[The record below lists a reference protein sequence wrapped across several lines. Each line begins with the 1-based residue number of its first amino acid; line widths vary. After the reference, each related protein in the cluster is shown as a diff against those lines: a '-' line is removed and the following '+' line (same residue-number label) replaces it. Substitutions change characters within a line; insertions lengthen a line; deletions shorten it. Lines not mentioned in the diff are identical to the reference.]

1 MDSTGVAAQAEVAFE
16 RPVKA
21 KRKFVAENLVISN
34 YDDVCPYFDKLE
46 QEAINNEKELL
57 VWLDKRSELE
67 TVLQEH
73 LGWLYI
79 RMSCNTRD
87 EKLRGAYH
95 HFINEI
101 QPHIALAANRLNEKL
116 LETGLAEKVSDKR
129 YTNYFRQ
136 VKNQRKI
143 FREENVP
150 LIAKMQ
156 TMEQQY
162 AAISGEMSI
171 QYKGKE
177 YTMPAAANFLRDPDR
192 AVREE
197 VYALIAKR
205 RLQDVDKLNNLLSEL
220 VQLRN
225 TIALNAGFQN
235 YRDYRFVDLDR
246 QYSVSDCEQF
256 HDAIEK
262 NIVPLCRKID
272 EERKKK
278 LSYSSLRPWDM
289 EVDSSLKPDL
299 KPFTNADELIRKT
312 MECFDEVSP
321 KLKTGFTFLSDLHR
335 LDLNS
340 RMGKAPGGYNYPLYE
355 TGVPFI
361 FMNASGSLRDVVTLV
376 HEGGHAFHSI
386 LTYSLGFS
394 GFKEFPSE
402 IAELASMSMELITMS
417 RWNVYFDSEEELKR
431 ARRVHLE
438 DILKILPWIALIDK
452 FQHWIYTHPQHTAE
466 ERASTWSDFQKRF
479 SSGMVDWNGFENY
492 RATLWQK
499 QLHIFEVPFYYIEY
513 GIAQLGA
520 LGVWKNFLS
529 NPHEALEKYLRA
541 LSLGYTASMP
551 QIYET
556 AGVRFDFSE
565 KYINELAS
573 FLTKEI
579 SAM

>member
-1 MDSTGVAAQAEVAFE
+1 MENIIATQTEIRFE
-16 RPVKA
+16 KPVKA
-21 KRKFVAENLVISN
+21 KRKFVDENLVITD
-34 YDDVCPYFDKLE
+34 YDDVRPYFTQLE
-46 QEAINNEKELL
+46 QESLNNKDELL
-57 VWLDKRSELE
+57 AWLDKRSELE

-79 RMSCNTRD
+79 RMSCDTRN
-87 EKLRGAYH
+87 EKLRDAYNF
-95 HFINEI
+95 FINEV
-101 QPHIALAANRLNEKL
+101 QPHISLASNRLNEKL
-116 LETGLAEKVSDKR
+116 LDTGLAEKVTDKR

-136 VKNQRKI
+136 VRNQRRI

-156 TMEQQY
+156 TLEQQY

-171 QYKGKE
+171 HYKGKE

-197 VYALIAKR
+197 VYRLIAKR
-205 RLQDVDKLNNLLSEL
+205 RLQDVGKLDNLLSEL
-220 VQLRN
+220 VKLRH
-225 TIALNAGFQN
+225 TIAVNAGFEN

-246 QYSVSDCEQF
+246 QYTVAECEQF

-262 NIVPLCRKID
+262 DIVPLCRKID
-272 EERKKK
+272 EQRKQK

-289 EVDSSLKPDL
+289 DVDPSLKPDL
-299 KPFTNADELIRKT
+299 KPFKDGEELIEKT
-312 MECFDEVSP
+312 MQCFEEVSP
-321 KLKTGFTFLSDLHR
+321 KLKKGFTFLSDLNR

-386 LTYSLGFS
+386 LTHSLGFS

-417 RWNVYFDSEEELKR
+417 RWNIYFDNEEELKR
-431 ARRVHLE
+431 AKRVHLE

-452 FQHWIYTHPQHTAE
+452 FQHWIYTHPQHTAA
-466 ERASTWSDFQKRF
+466 ERASVWSDLQKRF
-479 SSGMVDWNGFENY
+479 SSGMVDWSDFENY

-529 NPHEALEKYLRA
+529 NPQEALENYLRG
-541 LSLGYTASMP
+541 LSLGYTVAMP
-551 QIYET
+551 EVYKT

-565 KYINELAS
+565 KYIKQLAS
-573 FLTKEI
+573 FLTGQI
-579 SAM
+579 SEV

>member
-1 MDSTGVAAQAEVAFE
+1 MSNSDTVTQAEITFE
-16 RPVKA
+16 KPVKA
-21 KRKFVAENLVISN
+21 KRKFVSESLVIAG
-34 YDDVCPYFDKLE
+34 YDDVRSYFEKLE
-46 QEAINNEKELL
+46 KEPLGNEDELL
-57 VWLDKRSELE
+57 AWLGKRSELE

-79 RMSCNTRD
+79 RMSCDTRD
-87 EKLRGAYH
+87 EKLRSAYNF
-95 HFINEI
+95 FINEI
-101 QPHIALAANRLNEKL
+101 QPHIAVASNRLNEKL
-116 LETGLAEKVSDKR
+116 LDTGLAEKVSDVR

-136 VKNQRKI
+136 VKNQRRI

-156 TMEQQY
+156 TLEQQY

-171 QYKGKE
+171 QFKGKE
-177 YTMPAAANFLRDPDR
+177 YTMPAAANFLRDPQR

-205 RLQDVDKLNNLLSEL
+205 RLHDVDKLNDLLSEL
-220 VQLRN
+220 IKLRH
-225 TIALNAGFQN
+225 TIAVNAGFDN
-235 YRDYRFVDLDR
+235 YRDYRFVELDR
-246 QYSVSDCEQF
+246 QYSANDCEQF
-256 HDAIEK
+256 HNAVEK
-262 NIVPLCRKID
+262 NIVSLCRKID

-278 LSYSSLRPWDM
+278 LSYDSLRPWDM
-289 EVDSSLKPDL
+289 DVDPSLKPDL
-299 KPFTNADELIRKT
+299 KPFSDGDELIQKT
-312 MECFDEVSP
+312 MRCFEEVNP
-321 KLKTGFTFLSDLHR
+321 KLKTGFTFLSELQR

-386 LTYSLGFS
+386 LTHPLGFS

-417 RWNVYFDSEEELKR
+417 KWNVYFDNDEELKR
-431 ARRVHLE
+431 AKRVHLE
-438 DILKILPWIALIDK
+438 DILKILPWIALVDK
-452 FQHWIYTHPQHTAE
+452 FQHWIYTHPQHTVE
-466 ERASTWSDFQKRF
+466 ERSSAWSDLQKRF
-479 SSGMVDWNGFENY
+479 SSGMVDWSGFENY

-520 LGVWKNFLS
+520 LGVWKNFQTNS
-529 NPHEALEKYLRA
+529 SEALEKYLAA

-551 QIYET
+551 EIYKT

-565 KYINELAS
+565 KYIQELAS
-573 FLTKEI
+573 FLIREI
-579 SAM
+579 SEV

>member
-1 MDSTGVAAQAEVAFE
+1 MDTGAITQAEITFE
-16 RPVKA
+16 KPVKA
-21 KRKFVAENLVISN
+21 KRKFIDENLIIVS
-34 YDDVCPYFDKLE
+34 YDDVRPYFEKLE
-46 QEAINNEKELL
+46 QQSLTNENEILA
-57 VWLDKRSELE
+57 WLDKRSELE

-87 EKLRGAYH
+87 EKLREAYNF
-95 HFINEI
+95 FINEI
-101 QPHIALAANRLNEKL
+101 QPHISVASNRLNEKL
-116 LETGLAEKVSDKR
+116 LATGFTEKVSDKR

-136 VKNQRKI
+136 VKNHSRI
-143 FREENVP
+143 FREKNVP

-156 TMEQQY
+156 TLEQQY

-192 AVREE
+192 TTREE
-197 VYALIAKR
+197 VYSLIAKR
-205 RLQDVDKLNNLLSEL
+205 RLQDVDKLNNLFSEL
-220 VQLRN
+220 IKLRH
-225 TIALNAGFQN
+225 TVAVNAGFDN
-235 YRDYRFVDLDR
+235 YRDYRFVELDR
-246 QYSVSDCEQF
+246 QYSVNDCEQF

-272 EERKKK
+272 EERKRK
-278 LSYSSLRPWDM
+278 LSYDSLKPWDM
-289 EVDSSLKPDL
+289 DVDPSLKPDL
-299 KPFTNADELIRKT
+299 KPFSDADELIQKT
-312 MECFDEVSP
+312 MQCFEDVNP
-321 KLKTGFTFLSDLHR
+321 KLKAGFTFLSDLHR

-376 HEGGHAFHSI
+376 HEGGHAFHSM
-386 LTYSLGFS
+386 LTHSLGFA

-417 RWNVYFDSEEELKR
+417 QWNVYFDNDEELKR
-431 ARRVHLE
+431 AKRVHLE

-452 FQHWIYTHPQHTAE
+452 FQHWIYTHPEHTAE
-466 ERASTWSDFQKRF
+466 ERAAVWSDLQKRF
-479 SSGMVDWNGFENY
+479 SSGMVDWNSFENY

-520 LGVWKNFLS
+520 LGVWKNFQS
-529 NPHEALEKYLRA
+529 NSSDALEKYLTA

-551 QIYET
+551 SIYEA

-565 KYINELAS
+565 KYIKELAS

-579 SAM
+579 SKV

>member
-1 MDSTGVAAQAEVAFE
+1 MQAEITFDK
-16 RPVKA
+16 PVKA
-21 KRKFVAENLVISN
+21 KRKFVDENIAITS
-34 YDDVCPYFDKLE
+34 YDDVRPYFDRLE
-46 QEAINNEKELL
+46 QEFINNQDELL
-57 VWLDKRSELE
+57 SWLDKRSELE

-79 RMSCNTRD
+79 RMSCDTRD
-87 EKLRGAYH
+87 EKLRDAYH
-95 HFINEI
+95 FFINEI
-101 QPHIALAANRLNEKL
+101 QPHVSLASNRLNEKL
-116 LETGLAEKVSDKR
+116 LKTGLTEKVSDKR
-129 YTNYFRQ
+129 YANYFRQ
-136 VKNQRKI
+136 IKNQNRI

-156 TMEQQY
+156 TLEQQY

-171 QYKGKE
+171 QYRDKE
-177 YTMPAAANFLRDPDR
+177 YTMPAAANFLREPDR

-197 VYALIAKR
+197 VYSLISKR
-205 RLQDVDKLNNLLSEL
+205 RLQDVGKLNNLFSEL
-220 VQLRN
+220 IKLRH
-225 TIALNAGFQN
+225 TIAVNAGFQN
-235 YRDYRFVDLDR
+235 YRDYRFVELDR
-246 QYSVSDCEQF
+246 QYSVFDCEQF

-272 EERKKK
+272 EERKQK
-278 LSYSSLRPWDM
+278 LGYGTLKPWDM
-289 EVDSSLKPDL
+289 DVDVSLKPDL
-299 KPFTNADELIRKT
+299 KPFNDGDELIRKT
-312 MECFDEVSP
+312 MKCFENVSP
-321 KLKTGFTFLSDLHR
+321 KLKTGFTFLSELQR

-386 LTYSLGFS
+386 LTHSLGFA

-417 RWNVYFDSEEELKR
+417 QWDVYFNNEEELKR
-431 ARRVHLE
+431 AKRVHLE

-452 FQHWIYTHPQHTAE
+452 FQHWIYTHPEHTAE
-466 ERASTWSDFQKRF
+466 ERAASWTHFQKRF
-479 SSGMVDWNGFENY
+479 STGVADWSGFENY
-492 RATLWQK
+492 RSTFWQK

-520 LGVWKNFLS
+520 LGVWKNFKN
-529 NPHEALEKYLRA
+529 NPAQALEKYLAA

-551 QIYET
+551 AIYEA

-579 SAM
+579 SGM

>member
-1 MDSTGVAAQAEVAFE
+1 MTLAEVTFE

-21 KRKFVAENLVISN
+21 KRKFVDENLVIAG
-34 YDDVCPYFDKLE
+34 YDDVRSYFDTLE
-46 QEAINNEKELL
+46 QEPHNNEKDLL
-57 VWLDKRSELE
+57 TWLDKRSELE

-79 RMSCNTRD
+79 RMSCDTRD
-87 EKLRGAYH
+87 EKLREAYTF
-95 HFINEI
+95 FINEI
-101 QPHIALAANRLNEKL
+101 QPHIALASNRLNEKL
-116 LETGLAEKVSDKR
+116 LDSSWTEKISDKR
-129 YTNYFRQ
+129 YSNYFRQ
-136 VKNQRKI
+136 VKNQRRI

-156 TMEQQY
+156 TLEREF

-192 AVREE
+192 SVREE
-197 VYALIAKR
+197 VYSLIANR
-205 RLQDVDKLNNLLSEL
+205 RLHDVDKLNNLLSEL
-220 VQLRN
+220 IQLRD
-225 TIALNAGFQN
+225 TIAVNAGFAN
-235 YRDYRFVDLDR
+235 YRDYRFVELDR
-246 QYSVSDCEQF
+246 QYSVSQCEQF

-272 EERKKK
+272 EERRKK

-289 EVDSSLKPDL
+289 EVDPSLKPDL
-299 KPFTNADELIRKT
+299 KPFNNGDELIAKT
-312 MECFDEVSP
+312 MECFEEVSP

-386 LTYSLGFS
+386 LTHSLGFS

-417 RWNVYFDSEEELKR
+417 KWNVYFHNDGDLKR
-431 ARRVHLE
+431 AKHVHLE

-452 FQHWIYTHPQHTAE
+452 FQQWMYTHPQHTAD
-466 ERASTWSDFQKRF
+466 ERAKTWSDLQKRF
-479 SSGMVDWNGFENY
+479 SSGIVDWSGFENY
-492 RATLWQK
+492 RATIWQK

-520 LGVWKNFLS
+520 LGVWKNFLN
-529 NPHEALEKYLRA
+529 NPSEALEQYLRA
-541 LSLGYTASMP
+541 LSLGYTAPMP

-573 FLTKEI
+573 FLTGEI
-579 SAM
+579 SEV

>member
-1 MDSTGVAAQAEVAFE
+1 VDNTSVAAQAEITFE

-21 KRKFVAENLVISN
+21 KRKFVDENLIIAS
-34 YDDVCPYFDKLE
+34 YDDVRPYFDKLE
-46 QEAINNEKELL
+46 QESLNNEKEFLA
-57 VWLDKRSELE
+57 WLDKRSELE

-73 LGWLYI
+73 SGWLYI
-79 RMSCNTRD
+79 RMSCDTRD
-87 EKLRGAYH
+87 TKLREAYN

-101 QPHIALAANRLNEKL
+101 QPHISLASNRLNEKL
-116 LETGLAEKVSDKR
+116 LDSGLAEKVSDKR

-136 VKNQRKI
+136 VNNQRRI

-156 TMEQQY
+156 TLEQQY

-171 QYKGKE
+171 HYKDKE
-177 YTMPAAANFLRDPDR
+177 YTMPAAANFLRNPDR

-197 VYALIAKR
+197 VYSLIAKR
-205 RLQDVDKLNNLLSEL
+205 RLQDVDKLDKLLSEL
-220 VQLRN
+220 VQLRH
-225 TIALNAGFQN
+225 TIAVNSGFAN

-278 LSYSSLRPWDM
+278 LGYASLKPWDID
-289 EVDSSLKPDL
+289 VDPSLKPDL
-299 KPFTNADELIRKT
+299 KPFTNGDELIRKT
-312 MECFDEVSP
+312 MQCFEEVSP
-321 KLKTGFTFLSDLHR
+321 KLKTGFTFLSDLKR

-386 LTYSLGFS
+386 LTHSLKFA

-417 RWNVYFDSEEELKR
+417 RWNVYFDSDEELKR
-431 ARRVHLE
+431 AKRVHLE

-452 FQHWIYTHPQHTAE
+452 FQHWMYTHPQHTAE
-466 ERASTWSDFQKRF
+466 ERASTWSDLQKRF
-479 SSGMVDWNGFENY
+479 SSGMVDWSGFENY

-520 LGVWKNFLS
+520 LGVWKNFQNNS
-529 NPHEALEKYLRA
+529 SQALEKYLGA

-551 QIYET
+551 EIYKA

-565 KYINELAS
+565 QYIKELAT

-579 SAM
+579 SEV

>member
-1 MDSTGVAAQAEVAFE
+1 VDNTSAVTQAEVAFE

-21 KRKFVAENLVISN
+21 KRKFVDENLVITS
-34 YDDVCPYFDKLE
+34 YDDVRAYFDKLE
-46 QEAINNEKELL
+46 QEPLNNVNELL
-57 VWLDKRSELE
+57 AWLDKRSELE

-79 RMSCNTRD
+79 RMSCDTRNV
-87 EKLRGAYH
+87 KLNEAYNF
-95 HFINEI
+95 FINEI
-101 QPHIALAANRLNEKL
+101 QPHISLASNRLNEKL
-116 LETGLAEKVSDKR
+116 LDTGLTEKVSDKR

-136 VKNQRKI
+136 VKNQRRI
-143 FREENVP
+143 FREENVL

-156 TMEQQY
+156 TLERQY
-162 AAISGEMSI
+162 AAISGEMSV

-197 VYALIAKR
+197 VYSLIAKR
-205 RLQDVDKLNNLLSEL
+205 RLQDVEKLNNLLTEL
-220 VQLRN
+220 IQLRH
-225 TIALNAGFQN
+225 TIAVNAGFEN

-256 HDAIEK
+256 HDAVEK

-278 LSYSSLRPWDM
+278 LGYDSLRPWDM
-289 EVDSSLKPDL
+289 DVDPSLKPDL
-299 KPFTNADELIRKT
+299 KPFTNGDELINKT
-312 MECFDEVSP
+312 MQCFEEVSP

-386 LTYSLGFS
+386 LTHRLGFA

-417 RWNVYFDSEEELKR
+417 RWNVYFDNEEELKR
-431 ARRVHLE
+431 AKRVHLE

-452 FQHWIYTHPQHTAE
+452 FQHWIYTHPQHTTE
-466 ERASTWSDFQKRF
+466 ERGSIWSDFQKRF
-479 SSGMVDWNGFENY
+479 SSGMVDWSGFENY
-492 RATLWQK
+492 RAALWQK

-520 LGVWKNFLS
+520 LGVWKNFQS
-529 NPHEALEKYLRA
+529 NSSEALEKYLRA
-541 LSLGYTASMP
+541 LSLGYTVSMP
-551 QIYET
+551 EIYKT

-573 FLTKEI
+573 FLTKKI
-579 SAM
+579 SEV